1 MTTQSVP
8 KGKSRGSSLRQLFE
22 SSGTEYCGDF
32 NAVKFGAS
40 TNVDL
45 WVFIASE
52 TELIVLLTPTFDDGT
67 FFSMFGEAYLTGT
80 MAAAF
85 VAGVVFDDG
94 SYGTIQGTAKGDRR
108 TGAVASL
115 SGDIYSIWRLQSRL
129 FLGGEVQNDGAVF
142 IVAYYT
148 VDLPPNVTPLFV

>member
-1 MTTQSVP
+1 
-8 KGKSRGSSLRQLFE
+8 
-22 SSGTEYCGDF
+22 
-32 NAVKFGAS
+32 
-40 TNVDL
+40 L

-67 FFSMFGEAYLTGT
+67 FFSRFGEAYLTGT

-129 FLGGEVQNDGAVF
+129 FLGGEVQNDGAAF
-142 IVAYYT
+142 IVAYHT